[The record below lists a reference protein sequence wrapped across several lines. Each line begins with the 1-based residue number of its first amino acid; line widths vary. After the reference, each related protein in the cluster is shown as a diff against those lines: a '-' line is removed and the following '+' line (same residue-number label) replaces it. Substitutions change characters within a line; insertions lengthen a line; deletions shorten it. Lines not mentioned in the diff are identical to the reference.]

1 MRSDSDM
8 CPVFMD
14 VSHEMWGGGGW
25 MWGLDVGG
33 RREKREREMHYK
45 KGGAHRRVKGKRAVV
60 YCRYPCKSN
69 LYCIKIGR

>member
-14 VSHEMWGGGGW
+14 VSHTRCGG
-25 MWGLDVGG
+25 WGLDVGERG
-33 RREKREREMHYK
+33 EKREREMHYK
-45 KGGAHRRVKGKRAVV
+45 KGRAHRRVKGKRAVV

>member
-14 VSHEMWGGGGW
+14 VSHEMWGG
-25 MWGLDVGG
+25 WGLGVGG
-33 RREKREREMHYK
+33 GEERKEREREMHYK
-45 KGGAHRRVKGKRAVV
+45 KGGAHRRVEGKRAVV